1 MNFKLTKEQENFKMR
16 VREITEKYVTPYAA
30 ENDKHSSFSKSF
42 SGNAWRKRYNGNTF

>member
-30 ENDKHSSFSKSF
+30 ENDKPLHFQKF
-42 SGNAWRKRYNGNTF
+42 QWKCLEKKV